1 MDKVIPIQKNIYSSN
16 KFKEVIDTD
25 FSELFNTQDNFNVDD
40 FFNQYNRLF
49 IEIPLS
55 GQSSHTELIRRSSEL
70 LGPTGPDAKDR
81 EIENLQAALKDLS
94 EQLVTANQPDIS
106 TTREHPRFSNGTLI
120 RRPQNS
126 PVAVWPDVFIMDQ
139 GFKRPLFFTD
149 SQSEPFFGSFKRL
162 LGYTNDN
169 PIPQIPDFII
179 DDIPTGEPLTEQ
191 NFNDEFIPP
200 KGLFEAE
207 EFRITIDPSDASL
220 NFNNYDGN
228 VEGYR
233 SALENDYSEK
243 TNLIVA
249 LEEKINGFT
258 NEIQKITG

>member
-1 MDKVIPIQKNIYSSN
+1 MDKIIPIQKNIYSSN

-49 IEIPLS
+49 IEIPLN
-55 GQSSHTELIRRSSEL
+55 GQSSHAELIRRSSEL

-106 TTREHPRFSNGTLI
+106 TTREHPRFPNGTLI
-120 RRPQNS
+120 KRS
-126 PVAVWPDVFIMDQ
+126 PTSPIGWPDVFIMDQ

-162 LGYTNDN
+162 LGYNDN
-169 PIPQIPDFII
+169 NPAPRIPDFII
-179 DDIPTGEPLTEQ
+179 DDIPTGEPLTTQ
-191 NFNDEFIPP
+191 NFNDEFTPP
-200 KGLFEAE
+200 KGSFEAE

-228 VEGYR
+228 VEEYR
-233 SALENDYSEK
+233 SALEKDYSEK

-249 LEEKINGFT
+249 LEEKINGFNT
-258 NEIQKITG
+258 EIQKIRG

>member
-1 MDKVIPIQKNIYSSN
+1 MDNIIPIQKNIYSSN
-16 KFKEVIDTD
+16 KFREVIDTR
-25 FSELFNTQDNFNVDD
+25 FSELFNTQDNFDVND

-49 IEIPLS
+49 IEIPLN
-55 GQSSHTELIRRSSEL
+55 GQSSHSELIRRSSEL
-70 LGPTGPDAKDR
+70 LGPTGPDTKDK
-81 EIENLQAALKDLS
+81 EIENLLATIKDLS

-106 TTREHPRFSNGTLI
+106 TTREHPRFPNGSI
-120 RRPQNS
+120 IGRPENS
-126 PVAVWPDVFIMDQ
+126 LVGWPDAFVMDQ
-139 GFKRPLFFTD
+139 GFKRPIFFSGD
-149 SQSEPFFGSFKRL
+149 QEFYGSFKKL
-162 LGYTNDN
+162 SGYNDN
-169 PIPQIPDFII
+169 NPVPRIPDFII

-191 NFNDEFIPP
+191 NFNDEFNPP
-200 KGLFEAE
+200 KGSFEAE

>member
-25 FSELFNTQDNFNVDD
+25 FSELFNTQDNFGVDD

-49 IEIPLS
+49 IEIPLK
-55 GQSSHTELIRRSSEL
+55 GQSSHSELIRRSSEL
-70 LGPTGPDAKDR
+70 LGPTGLDAKDR
-81 EIENLQAALKDLS
+81 EIENLQATIKDLS

-106 TTREHPRFSNGTLI
+106 TTREHPRFPNGSMIT
-120 RRPQNS
+120 RPQDS
-126 PVAVWPDVFIMDQ
+126 LVGWPDAFVMDQ
-139 GFKRPLFFTD
+139 GFKRPIFFSGD
-149 SQSEPFFGSFKRL
+149 QEFYGSFKKL
-162 LGYTNDN
+162 LGYNDN
-169 PIPQIPDFII
+169 NPAPRIPDFII

-200 KGLFEAE
+200 KGSFEAE
-207 EFRITIDPSDASL
+207 EFRITIDPSEANL

-228 VEGYR
+228 VEEYR
-233 SALENDYSEK
+233 SALEKDYSEK

-249 LEEKINGFT
+249 LEEKINGFNT
-258 NEIQKITG
+258 EIQKIRG

>member
-25 FSELFNTQDNFNVDD
+25 FSELFNTQDNFSVDD

-49 IEIPLS
+49 IEIPLN
-55 GQSSHTELIRRSSEL
+55 GQSSHAELIRRSSEL

-106 TTREHPRFSNGTLI
+106 TTREHPRFSNGSI
-120 RRPQNS
+120 IGRPENS
-126 PVAVWPDVFIMDQ
+126 LVGWPDAFVMDQ
-139 GFKRPLFFTD
+139 GFKRPIFFSGD
-149 SQSEPFFGSFKRL
+149 QEFYGSFLKIS
-162 LGYTNDN
+162 GYSSNN
-169 PIPQIPDFII
+169 PVPKIPDFII

-191 NFNDEFIPP
+191 NFNDEFNPP
-200 KGLFEAE
+200 KGSFEAE

-228 VEGYR
+228 VEEYR

-249 LEEKINGFT
+249 LEEKINGFNT
-258 NEIQKITG
+258 EIQKIRG

>member
-1 MDKVIPIQKNIYSSN
+1 MDKIIPIQKNIYSSN

-106 TTREHPRFSNGTLI
+106 TTREHPRFSNGSI
-120 RRPQNS
+120 IGRPENS
-126 PVAVWPDVFIMDQ
+126 LVGWPDAFVMDQ
-139 GFKRPLFFTD
+139 GFKRPIFFSGD
-149 SQSEPFFGSFKRL
+149 QEFYGSFKKL
-162 LGYTNDN
+162 LGYNDN
-169 PIPQIPDFII
+169 NPAPRIPDFII

-200 KGLFEAE
+200 KGSFEAE
-207 EFRITIDPSDASL
+207 EFRITIDPSDANL

-228 VEGYR
+228 VEEYR
-233 SALENDYSEK
+233 SALEKDYSEK

-249 LEEKINGFT
+249 LEEKINGFNT
-258 NEIQKITG
+258 EIQKIRG

>member
-1 MDKVIPIQKNIYSSN
+1 MDKIIPIQKNIYSSN
-16 KFKEVIDTD
+16 KFKEVIDTN

-49 IEIPLS
+49 IEIPLN
-55 GQSSHTELIRRSSEL
+55 GQSSHAELIRRSSEL

-106 TTREHPRFSNGTLI
+106 TTREHPRFPNGSMIT
-120 RRPQNS
+120 RPQDS
-126 PVAVWPDVFIMDQ
+126 LVAWPDAFVMDQ
-139 GFKRPLFFTD
+139 GFKRPIFFSGD
-149 SQSEPFFGSFKRL
+149 QEFYGSFKKL
-162 LGYTNDN
+162 LGYNDN
-169 PIPQIPDFII
+169 NPAPRIPDFII

-191 NFNDEFIPP
+191 NFNDEFTPP
-200 KGLFEAE
+200 KGSFEAE
-207 EFRITIDPSDASL
+207 EFRITIDPSDANL

-228 VEGYR
+228 VEEYR
-233 SALENDYSEK
+233 SALEKDYSEK
-243 TNLIVA
+243 TNLMVA

>member
-25 FSELFNTQDNFNVDD
+25 FSELFNTQDNFGVDD

-70 LGPTGPDAKDR
+70 LGPTGPDAKDK

-106 TTREHPRFSNGTLI
+106 TTREHPRFPNGSMIT
-120 RRPQNS
+120 RPQDS
-126 PVAVWPDVFIMDQ
+126 LVGWPDAFVMDQ
-139 GFKRPLFFTD
+139 GFKRPIFFSGD
-149 SQSEPFFGSFKRL
+149 QEFYGSFKKL
-162 LGYTNDN
+162 LGYNDN
-169 PIPQIPDFII
+169 NPAPRIPDFII

-200 KGLFEAE
+200 KGSFEAE
-207 EFRITIDPSDASL
+207 EFRITIDPSDANL

-228 VEGYR
+228 VEEYR
-233 SALENDYSEK
+233 SALEKDYSEK

-249 LEEKINGFT
+249 LEEKINGFNT
-258 NEIQKITG
+258 EIQKIRG

>member
-25 FSELFNTQDNFNVDD
+25 FSELFNTQDNFGVDD

-81 EIENLQAALKDLS
+81 EIENLQATIKDLS

-106 TTREHPRFSNGTLI
+106 TTREHPRFPNGSMIT
-120 RRPQNS
+120 RPQDS
-126 PVAVWPDVFIMDQ
+126 LVGWPDAFVMDQ
-139 GFKRPLFFTD
+139 GFKRPIFFSGD
-149 SQSEPFFGSFKRL
+149 QEFYGSFKKL
-162 LGYTNDN
+162 LGYNDN
-169 PIPQIPDFII
+169 NPAPRIPDFII

-207 EFRITIDPSDASL
+207 EFRITIDPSDANL

-228 VEGYR
+228 VEEYR

-249 LEEKINGFT
+249 LEEKINGFNT
-258 NEIQKITG
+258 EIQKIRG